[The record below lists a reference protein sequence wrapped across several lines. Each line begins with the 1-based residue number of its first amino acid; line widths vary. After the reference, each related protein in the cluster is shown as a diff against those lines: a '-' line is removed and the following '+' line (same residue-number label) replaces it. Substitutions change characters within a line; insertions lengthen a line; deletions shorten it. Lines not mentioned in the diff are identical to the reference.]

1 MKVVIYRRLSKKTE
15 GNQYGFDSQD
25 HDLQNWL
32 SQNPESEIVG
42 EFGEFYSGRG
52 HFSKRPEFNKALRM
66 CKELG
71 ATLIVNKPD
80 RLARDVESGAHIL
93 NHYDV
98 IFTNYPDADRLTK
111 HILLTVAQAESDN
124 TSARV
129 TAALKVAK
137 SKGVK
142 LGGSNPKWKDSFDSN
157 KSRHISKSNH
167 EQSQD
172 LWESKRSV
180 IEGVLKVM
188 RTGKIK
194 LTYKNIAD
202 NLNLMNVT
210 TPKGG
215 EFTPSQSKRALSYLN
230 LSR

>member
-32 SQNPESEIVG
+32 LQNPESEIVG

-71 ATLIVNKPD
+71 ATLVVNKPD
-80 RLARDVESGAHIL
+80 RLSRDVESGAHIL
-93 NHYDV
+93 NNYDV

-137 SKGVK
+137 AKGVK
-142 LGGSNPKWKDSFDSN
+142 LGGASDKWQ
-157 KSRHISKSNH
+157 KSYNSSKSNH
-167 EQSQD
+167 VSKTNHTKSQES
-172 LWESKRSV
+172 WESKRSQ
-180 IEGVLKVM
+180 IQGVLKVM
-188 RTGKIK
+188 KRNKIS
-194 LTYKNIAD
+194 LTFKNIS
-202 NLNLMNVT
+202 NNMNDMNIKT
-210 TPKGG
+210 ATGG
-215 EFTPSQSKRALSYLN
+215 EFSPSQARRALSYLN
-230 LSR
+230 ISR